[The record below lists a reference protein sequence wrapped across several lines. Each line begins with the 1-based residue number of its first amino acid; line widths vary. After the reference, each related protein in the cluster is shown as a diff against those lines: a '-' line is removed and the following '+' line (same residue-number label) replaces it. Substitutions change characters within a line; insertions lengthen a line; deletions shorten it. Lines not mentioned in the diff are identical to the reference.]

1 MRFLKPTKLGIASAS
16 WLRHDVWATE
26 WTAATCLYFLLMRTR
41 RRASGVFSTSSTVVS
56 IVEPLGLI
64 SVFDM
69 TDLLV
74 RTAFRSV
81 LVTVEVSTAVAIVA
95 IRRSLRASRLCD
107 GTVSEKEQ
115 LLFIFEKLLFYYY
128 FVFMSLLSYF
138 ILSLT
143 EEREDN
149 KVKRRGKA
157 RMLGLL

>member
-1 MRFLKPTKLGIASAS
+1 MSVLSLNAHTTTGVRRLLDFLDCGLNCGAIELDFG
-16 WLRHDVWATE
+16 LRNDGSVGE
-26 WTAATCLYFLLMRTR
+26 D
-41 RRASGVFSTSSTVVS
+41 GVQVGAGES
-56 IVEPLGLI
+56 
-64 SVFDM
+64 
-69 TDLLV
+69 
-74 RTAFRSV
+74 RSV
-81 LVTVEVSTAVAIVA
+81 YCGGHCRDSKKLAGIEIVRWHVSA
-95 IRRSLRASRLCD
+95 
-107 GTVSEKEQ
+107 KEQ

>member
-1 MRFLKPTKLGIASAS
+1 
-16 WLRHDVWATE
+16 
-26 WTAATCLYFLLMRTR
+26 
-41 RRASGVFSTSSTVVS
+41 
-56 IVEPLGLI
+56 
-64 SVFDM
+64 M